1 MYAFIFVLFP
11 VFLLLINLPL
21 NWKFLDII
29 NLPVHT
35 NFCSFFSDFLFVCLI
50 WIASF
55 FVKECKQMLHSRVQ
69 TPLSYMAAAAAM
81 MIIFKKDP
89 TQCLYL
95 SWLLLSLL
103 LLLWPLGHLRL
114 ASSAGRRASVVATSH
129 RKARRLGGSASVF
142 YICSSQFVEEKKET
156 LRVIYL
162 RTISA
167 VRGGNRQ
174 KHLEQ

>member
-1 MYAFIFVLFP
+1 MKCMPLYLYLFLS
-11 VFLLLINLPL
+11 FLLLINLPL
-21 NWKFLDII
+21 NWQFLEI
-29 NLPVHT
+29 NILPVLT
-35 NFCSFFSDFLFVCLI
+35 NFCRFFSDFLFVCLI
-50 WIASF
+50 WIASI

-69 TPLSYMAAAAAM
+69 TPLSYMAAAAM

-103 LLLWPLGHLRL
+103 LLWPLGHLRL
-114 ASSAGRRASVVATSH
+114 ASSAGRA
-129 RKARRLGGSASVF
+129 ARYCLTQEGAAGSASVF
-142 YICSSQFVEEKKET
+142 YICSSQFVEEKET

>member
-1 MYAFIFVLFP
+1 MNVSK
-11 VFLLLINLPL
+11 VFNYWYINLVENQFAIEL
-21 NWKFLDII
+21 AISGNQYLS
-29 NLPVHT
+29 H
-35 NFCSFFSDFLFVCLI
+35 FCELF
-50 WIASF
+50 IATSCWFVFGLSTF
-55 FVKECKQMLHSRVQ
+55 FVKECSKCCTLECRHLLAM
-69 TPLSYMAAAAAM
+69 AAAAM

-114 ASSAGRRASVVATSH
+114 ASSAQPGRRRASYLTQEGAAGWS
-129 RKARRLGGSASVF
+129 GSASVF
-142 YICSSQFVEEKKET
+142 YICSSQFVEEKET